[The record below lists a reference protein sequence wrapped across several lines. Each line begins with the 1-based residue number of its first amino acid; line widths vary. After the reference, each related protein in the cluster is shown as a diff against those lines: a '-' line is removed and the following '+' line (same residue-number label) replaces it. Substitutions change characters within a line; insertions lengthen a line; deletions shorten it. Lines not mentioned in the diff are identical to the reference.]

1 MSLERIGRKKA
12 DTGTYR
18 DIFSAKEIRSL
29 LYYQNAGK
37 NIVLSDNEKHL
48 EKFYSIENAY
58 EVINMLMFDDIGSEQ
73 VRLSAEGRWMDP
85 DILNNMNE
93 LLDVYCNLY
102 SAICKYTYLIKK
114 RAVYTYRDDRRYTY
128 LHMKTHKFNES
139 FLSATLNEKKQMNL
153 FQEKEDLTFFEFKVD
168 QSIEYLDINEVLGEM
183 SKYPVYHVDRIV
195 RETGK
200 MFNDQSHIIY
210 VNSQIKDETALGKL
224 MHDFTCTNAK
234 DMYYEVLA
242 DRVHYFKEDEKGVA
256 IMCKA
261 MEDMRNEAARE
272 AEKMKAIRMARLMI
286 EDGKLNYE
294 DIAMYTELTLEEVEK
309 IALEKKSA

>member
-1 MSLERIGRKKA
+1 MRIRKDELGAYRKKKA
-12 DTGTYR
+12 DNGTYR

-114 RAVYTYRDDRRYTY
+114 EQYIRIGMTDV
-128 LHMKTHKFNES
+128 TH
-139 FLSATLNEKKQMNL
+139 
-153 FQEKEDLTFFEFKVD
+153 
-168 QSIEYLDINEVLGEM
+168 I
-183 SKYPVYHVDRIV
+183 
-195 RETGK
+195 
-200 MFNDQSHIIY
+200 
-210 VNSQIKDETALGKL
+210 
-224 MHDFTCTNAK
+224 FT
-234 DMYYEVLA
+234 
-242 DRVHYFKEDEKGVA
+242 
-256 IMCKA
+256 
-261 MEDMRNEAARE
+261 
-272 AEKMKAIRMARLMI
+272 
-286 EDGKLNYE
+286 
-294 DIAMYTELTLEEVEK
+294 
-309 IALEKKSA
+309 

>member
-1 MSLERIGRKKA
+1 MLPMNEEERFDFEQKHEEDLQRLRGFRLLDDDFMSKVFEDKNCVEFLLQIILKRDDLKVTSVSSQYVIKNLQGRSVRLDILA
-12 DTGTYR
+12 VDRQNQVYNIEIQR
-18 DIFSAKEIRSL
+18 DDKGAGVKRARYNSSL
-29 LYYQNAGK
+29 IDANVTEPGEQYQN
-37 NIVLSDNEKHL
+37 
-48 EKFYSIENAY
+48 
-58 EVINMLMFDDIGSEQ
+58 
-73 VRLSAEGRWMDP
+73 
-85 DILNNMNE
+85 
-93 LLDVYCNLY
+93 
-102 SAICKYTYLIKK
+102 
-114 RAVYTYRDDRRYTY
+114 
-128 LHMKTHKFNES
+128 
-139 FLSATLNEKKQMNL
+139 LNETYVVFITEN
-153 FQEKEDLTFFEFKVD
+153 D
-168 QSIEYLDINEVLGEM
+168 VLGENL
-183 SKYPVYHVDRIV
+183 PIYHVDRIV

-234 DMYYEVLA
+234 DMFYEVLA
-242 DRVHYFKEDEKGVA
+242 DRVHYFNEDEKGVA

-286 EDGKLNYE
+286 EDGKLSYE

>member
-1 MSLERIGRKKA
+1 MKRARYNSSLIDANVTEPG
-12 DTGTYR
+12 
-18 DIFSAKEIRSL
+18 EQ
-29 LYYQNAGK
+29 YQN
-37 NIVLSDNEKHL
+37 
-48 EKFYSIENAY
+48 
-58 EVINMLMFDDIGSEQ
+58 
-73 VRLSAEGRWMDP
+73 
-85 DILNNMNE
+85 
-93 LLDVYCNLY
+93 
-102 SAICKYTYLIKK
+102 
-114 RAVYTYRDDRRYTY
+114 
-128 LHMKTHKFNES
+128 
-139 FLSATLNEKKQMNL
+139 LNETYVVFITEN
-153 FQEKEDLTFFEFKVD
+153 D
-168 QSIEYLDINEVLGEM
+168 VLGENL
-183 SKYPVYHVDRIV
+183 PIYHVDRII

-261 MEDMRNEAARE
+261 MEDMNGDIEEVINALITADQ

-286 EDGKLNYE
+286 EDGKLSYE